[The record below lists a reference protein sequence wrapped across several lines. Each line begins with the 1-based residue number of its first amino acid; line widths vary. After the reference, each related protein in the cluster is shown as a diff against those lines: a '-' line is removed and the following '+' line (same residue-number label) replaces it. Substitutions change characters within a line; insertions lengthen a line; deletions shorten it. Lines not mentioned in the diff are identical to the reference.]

1 MERLNEQ
8 FKRLI
13 ERTDVTHLRYLH
25 SIIDWN
31 NRLTAIVGARGV
43 GKTTLILQ
51 HIKLFHK
58 SQDTLYVS
66 ADDLYFTENSLFN
79 LATDFYKNGG
89 KYLFI
94 DEIHKY
100 SDWSKELKMMY
111 DNFNDLHVVFTGSSV
126 LDVYKGSDDL
136 SRRVLSYQLLGLS
149 FREYLNMSQKLNLPV
164 YSLDE
169 IIANKVEIPG
179 IEHPLPIFKKYL
191 SEGFYPFYEETG
203 YVERL
208 KNTINL
214 TLETDIPIF
223 SKMNIS
229 TSQKLK
235 QLLYIISQSV
245 PFKPNFTKIAD
256 MIGVHRNQITEFL
269 YYLERA
275 GIIAQLRNDTKGI
288 RLLGKVEKV
297 FLDNTNL
304 MFAIGED
311 KPNIGNIRETYFFN
325 QMRLNYKVLSSDVS
339 DFKIGKYTFEV
350 GGKNKTRKKIT
361 NLENAFVVK
370 DDIEY
375 GFLNTIPLW
384 AFGFNY

>member
-1 MERLNEQ
+1 
-8 FKRLI
+8 
-13 ERTDVTHLRYLH
+13 
-25 SIIDWN
+25 
-31 NRLTAIVGARGV
+31 
-43 GKTTLILQ
+43 
-51 HIKLFHK
+51 
-58 SQDTLYVS
+58 
-66 ADDLYFTENSLFN
+66 
-79 LATDFYKNGG
+79 
-89 KYLFI
+89 
-94 DEIHKY
+94 
-100 SDWSKELKMMY
+100 
-111 DNFNDLHVVFTGSSV
+111 
-126 LDVYKGSDDL
+126 
-136 SRRVLSYQLLGLS
+136 
-149 FREYLNMSQKLNLPV
+149 MSQKLNLPV
-164 YSLDE
+164 YSLEE
-169 IIANKVEIPG
+169 IIANKVVLSE

-269 YYLERA
+269 YFLERA

-311 KPNIGNIRETYFFN
+311 KPNIGNIKETYFFN

-350 GGKNKTRKKIT
+350 GGKNKTRKQIV
-361 NLENAFVVK
+361 NLENAFIVK
-370 DDIEY
+370 DDIEF
-375 GFLNTIPLW
+375 GFINTIPLW

>member
-58 SQDTLYVS
+58 FQDTLYVS

-164 YSLDE
+164 YSLEE
-169 IIANKVEIPG
+169 IIANKVVLSE

-191 SEGFYPFYEETG
+191 SEGFYPYFEETG

-350 GGKNKTRKKIT
+350 GGINKTRKQIS
-361 NLENAFVVK
+361 NFENAFIVK

>member
-350 GGKNKTRKKIT
+350 GCKNKTRKQIV
-361 NLENAFVVK
+361 NLENAFIVK
-370 DDIEY
+370 DDIEF

>member
-350 GGKNKTRKKIT
+350 GGKNKTRKQIV
-361 NLENAFVVK
+361 NLENAFIVK

>member
-58 SQDTLYVS
+58 FQDTLYVS

-164 YSLDE
+164 YSLEE
-169 IIANKVEIPG
+169 IIANKVVLSE

-191 SEGFYPFYEETG
+191 SEGFYPFYEETD

-350 GGKNKTRKKIT
+350 GGKNKTRKQIA
-361 NLENAFVVK
+361 NLENAFIVK

>member
-58 SQDTLYVS
+58 FQDTLYVS

-164 YSLDE
+164 YSLEE
-169 IIANKVEIPG
+169 IIANKVVLSE
-179 IEHPLPIFKKYL
+179 IEHPLPILKKYL
-191 SEGFYPFYEETG
+191 SEGFYPYFEETG

-350 GGKNKTRKKIT
+350 GGKNKTRKQIA

>member
-58 SQDTLYVS
+58 FQDTLYVS

-164 YSLDE
+164 YSLEE
-169 IIANKVEIPG
+169 IIANKVVLSE

-191 SEGFYPFYEETG
+191 SEGFYPYYEETG

>member
-269 YYLERA
+269 YFLERA

-339 DFKIGKYTFEV
+339 DFKIGKYIFEV
-350 GGKNKTRKKIT
+350 GGKNKTRKQIT
-361 NLENAFVVK
+361 NLENVFVVK

>member
-339 DFKIGKYTFEV
+339 DFKIGKYIFEV
-350 GGKNKTRKKIT
+350 GGKNKTRKQIT
-361 NLENAFVVK
+361 NLENVFVVK

>member
-191 SEGFYPFYEETG
+191 SEGVYPFYEETC
-203 YVERL
+203 YVELL

-350 GGKNKTRKKIT
+350 GGKNKTRKQIV
-361 NLENAFVVK
+361 NLENAFIVK
-370 DDIEY
+370 DDIEF

>member
-350 GGKNKTRKKIT
+350 GGKNKTRKQIV
-361 NLENAFVVK
+361 NLENAFIIK
-370 DDIEY
+370 DDIEF